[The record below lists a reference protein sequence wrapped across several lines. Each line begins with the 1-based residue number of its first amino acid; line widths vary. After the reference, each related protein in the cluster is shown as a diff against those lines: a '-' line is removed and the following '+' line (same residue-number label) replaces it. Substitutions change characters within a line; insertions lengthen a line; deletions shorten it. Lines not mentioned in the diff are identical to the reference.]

1 MIIEEIIWEYWK
13 ISPHNGI
20 ETWSAMLDRGEFAID
35 NKDRGWYV
43 QFWPIGQ
50 GMNFI
55 ELGYY
60 LSPESAKLAAETYYL
75 HRLRNGTL

>member
-1 MIIEEIIWEYWK
+1 MEEIVWNHWQED
-13 ISPHNGI
+13 N
-20 ETWSAMLDRGEFAID
+20 WSCPVDKGDFTVA
-35 NKDRGWYV
+35 NTDRGWHIK
-43 QFWPIGQ
+43 FWPIGQ